1 MANKLVK
8 LHRSQN
14 HRMIAGVMGGIA
26 EYLGWNVTLV
36 RLLFVIISTASVAVP
51 GILIYIV
58 LWIVM
63 PNATQ
68 SSYRAVWWV
77 YRLICSTAKQLK
89 KEILSMITTS
99 YNNNYKLLHFSSCP
113 DNTLSGYFFNLKK
126 ALRKCLRLLFILKIL
141 KKLTKAQ
148 NVQARQSLAGR
159 VQRLYQ
165 SGGYCYLGCP
175 QRRSQAYLLLQTHK
189 SLPYLAL
196 GRQVL

>member
-1 MANKLVK
+1 MLPKAP
-8 LHRSQN
+8 
-14 HRMIAGVMGGIA
+14 I
-26 EYLGWNVTLV
+26 V
-36 RLLFVIISTASVAVP
+36 RFD
-51 GILIYIV
+51 GC
-58 LWIVM
+58 
-63 PNATQ
+63 
-68 SSYRAVWWV
+68 
-77 YRLICSTAKQLK
+77 ICSPAKQLK
-89 KEILSMITTS
+89 KEILSIITTS

-165 SGGYCYLGCP
+165 SGGYCYLGCQ

-189 SLPYLAL
+189 SLPCLAL